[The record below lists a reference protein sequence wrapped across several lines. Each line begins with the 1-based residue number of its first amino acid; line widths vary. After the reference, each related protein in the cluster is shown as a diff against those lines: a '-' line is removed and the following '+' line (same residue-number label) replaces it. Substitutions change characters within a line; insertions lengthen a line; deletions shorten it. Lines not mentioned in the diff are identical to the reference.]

1 MTLKKILQKLFS
13 IPIILIIISIFTGL
27 FFFLIVIASSDECDT
42 TDESILETEPCYS
55 RGPYLS
61 KIN

>member
-1 MTLKKILQKLFS
+1 MTLKKILEKLFS

-55 RGPYLS
+55 KGP
-61 KIN
+61 

>member
-1 MTLKKILQKLFS
+1 MTLKKNFEKLFS

-27 FFFLIVIASSDECDT
+27 FFFLIVIASSDECNT

-55 RGPYLS
+55 KGP
-61 KIN
+61 